1 VPALRILLYEFVCG
15 GGLYSM
21 GVEPPSASL
30 AKEAAAMLSALAA
43 DFVRIDGVST
53 DVLVD
58 VRHRDLKLPGCT
70 IHPVDSFA
78 TEGDLLA
85 RLAPLAD
92 WTIVVA
98 PEFDGQLLSR
108 CLAVEGACGRLLG
121 CNSRLAMLAS
131 DKHATAEHLSGR
143 GVPVAPGIALA
154 AGDRLPVDFQYP
166 AVLKPRYGAGSQ
178 GIRLIVDSS
187 GIERPVDIASRLER
201 YMEGTAVSVA
211 ALCGPP
217 GGDFSGIA
225 TLVPC
230 RQFIDNGADFAYSG
244 GLLPIEPELAQ
255 RAKRL
260 ATCALATLAEPLGY
274 LGVDMVLGRD
284 PSGAGD
290 AVIEINP
297 RLTTSY
303 VGLRILARGNLAEA
317 MMELAAGRRVELSW
331 RPGSIQFQSS
341 GGVQWVEMGSL

>member
-1 VPALRILLYEFVCG
+1 
-15 GGLYSM
+15 M
-21 GVEPPSASL
+21 GEEPPSASL
-30 AKEAAAMLSALAA
+30 VKEGTAMLSALAA
-43 DFVRIDGVST
+43 DFGRIDGVST

-58 VRHRDLKLPGCT
+58 VRHQELDLPGCT
-70 IHPVDSFA
+70 IHPVDTSA
-78 TEGDLLA
+78 TEHQTLT

-98 PEFDGQLLSR
+98 PEFDNHLLSR
-108 CLAVEGACGRLLG
+108 CLAVEGAGGRLLG
-121 CNSRLAMLAS
+121 CNSGLVMLAS
-131 DKHATAEHLSGR
+131 DKHATAEHLSAR

-154 AGDRLPVDFQYP
+154 AGDHLPVDFPYP

-178 GIRLIVDSS
+178 SIRSIADPRA
-187 GIERPVDIASRLER
+187 IERPVDTASRLER
-201 YMEGTAVSVA
+201 YVPGTAVSVA

-217 GGDFSGIA
+217 GGEFAGILP
-225 TLVPC
+225 LVPC
-230 RQFIDNGADFAYSG
+230 RQFIDNGAGFAYSG
-244 GLLPIEPELAQ
+244 GSLPIAPQLAQ
-255 RAKRL
+255 RATWL
-260 ATCALATLAEPLGY
+260 ALRAITTLTNPLGY

-303 VGLRILARGNLAEA
+303 VGLRALARGNLAEA